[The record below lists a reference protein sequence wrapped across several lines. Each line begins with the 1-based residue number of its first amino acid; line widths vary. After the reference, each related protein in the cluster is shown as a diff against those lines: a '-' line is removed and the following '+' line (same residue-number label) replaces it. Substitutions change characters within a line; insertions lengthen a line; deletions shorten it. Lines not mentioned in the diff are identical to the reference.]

1 MEESNLASKLTYK
14 RTTTDKVTVK
24 GVLSADG
31 TEVAYVDDDKNEQ
44 TVKIAELLAPFLD
57 RPIDFSVSLKLE
69 EDLDLDAEE

>member
-1 MEESNLASKLTYK
+1 MEDFILASKLTYK

-31 TEVAYVDDDKNEQ
+31 TVVAYVDDDKNEQ
-44 TVKIAELLAPFLD
+44 TIKIADLLAPFLD

>member
-31 TEVAYVDDDKNEQ
+31 MEVTYVDDDKNEQ
-44 TVKIAELLAPFLD
+44 TVKVADLLAPFQD
-57 RPIDFSVSLKLE
+57 SPIDFSVSLKLE
-69 EDLDLDAEE
+69 EDLDLDTEE

>member
-1 MEESNLASKLTYK
+1 MEDFILASKLTYK

-44 TVKIAELLAPFLD
+44 TVKIADLLAPFLD
-57 RPIDFSVSLKLE
+57 RSIDFSVSLKLE
-69 EDLDLDAEE
+69 EDLDLDAAE